1 METNT
6 AKQIIAEALNIAISK
21 GCFGLVEVQNIVK
34 ALEVINGN
42 AALSSVPS
50 QQPEIQ
56 FEKEVD

>member
-50 QQPEIQ
+50 QQHEIQ

>member
-34 ALEVINGN
+34 ALETINGN
-42 AALSSVPS
+42 AALNSVPS
-50 QQPEIQ
+50 QIPEFQ

>member
-34 ALEVINGN
+34 ALETINE
-42 AALSSVPS
+42 
-50 QQPEIQ
+50 QPEIQ

>member
-6 AKQIIAEALNIAISK
+6 AKQIIAEALNIAIAK

-34 ALEVINGN
+34 ALETI
-42 AALSSVPS
+42 ASQSSVPS
-50 QQPEIQ
+50 QQHEIQ

>member
-50 QQPEIQ
+50 QIPEIQ